1 MNRVRSKAVA
11 AWLALLLGGVGAHRF
26 YLRGARDPW
35 AWLHA
40 VPTFIGLYGVQRM
53 RAFGQDDQLAW
64 ILIPLLGVVLSITM
78 LTAIVYALTPDEK
91 WDARWNGGREVSR
104 SGWTVVFGAIAG
116 LAVGA
121 TVLMS
126 TIAFVGQRS
135 FESLAQ

>member
-11 AWLALLLGGVGAHRF
+11 TWLALLLGGVGAHRF

-40 VPTFIGLYGVQRM
+40 VPTLIGLYGVQRM
-53 RAFGQDDQLAW
+53 RALGQDDQLAW
-64 ILIPLLGVVLSITM
+64 VLIPLLGVVLSITM
-78 LTAIVYALTPDEK
+78 LMAIVYALTPDEK
-91 WDARWNGGREVSR
+91 WDARWNAGREVSH
-104 SGWTVVFGAIAG
+104 SGWPVVFGAIAG

-126 TIAFVGQRS
+126 TIAFVAQRI
-135 FESLAQ
+135 FESLAP

>member
-40 VPTFIGLYGVQRM
+40 VPTLIGLYGVQRM
-53 RAFGQDDQLAW
+53 RALGQDDQLAW
-64 ILIPLLGVVLSITM
+64 VLIPLLGVVLSITM
-78 LTAIVYALTPDEK
+78 LMAIVYALTPDEK
-91 WDARWNGGREVSR
+91 WDARWNEGREVSR
-104 SGWTVVFGAIAG
+104 SGWPAVFGAIAG

-126 TIAFVGQRS
+126 TIAFVGQRI